1 MPIGTHDTR
10 LLRYT
15 RMRLPYPCKETVQ
28 LAVEKAIAAAS
39 VGGAGEG
46 RARRKKCVQLLADS
60 ALRRRMRMD
69 RLELEAAPKGVRKAV
84 KRRALANATNGES
97 GEAKPVRTE
106 RQMHAS
112 RSENSHVG
120 SSGVGSLR
128 WRRLALYQ
136 GASEFSLVRRKE

>member
-10 LLRYT
+10 LVRYT
-15 RMRLPYPCKETVQ
+15 QISLPYLCKETVRP
-28 LAVEKAIAAAS
+28 AVEKAIAAAS

-46 RARRKKCVQLLADS
+46 RAHRKKYVQLLADS
-60 ALRRRMRMD
+60 ALRRRMQ
-69 RLELEAAPKGVRKAV
+69 LESEAAPKGVKKAV

-97 GEAKPVRTE
+97 GEAKAVRTE
-106 RQMHAS
+106 RQMHVS

-128 WRRLALYQ
+128 RRRLALYQ
-136 GASEFSLVRRKE
+136 GASEFSLVRREE

>member
-1 MPIGTHDTR
+1 
-10 LLRYT
+10 
-15 RMRLPYPCKETVQ
+15 MRLPYLCKETVRP
-28 LAVEKAIAAAS
+28 AVEKAIAAAS

-46 RARRKKCVQLLADS
+46 HAHRKKYVQLLADS
-60 ALRRRMRMD
+60 ALRRRM

-97 GEAKPVRTE
+97 GEAKAVRTE
-106 RQMHAS
+106 RQMHVS

-128 WRRLALYQ
+128 RRRLALYQ
-136 GASEFSLVRRKE
+136 GASEFSLVRREE